1 MRMGEGV
8 EWAAHCCVV
17 LVWADGAPVSATR
30 LAAYYRLPPAYLN
43 KQLQALA
50 RAGLVTSLPGP
61 RGGFRLARP
70 PGRITLWDVVA
81 AIEGGGETFHCTE
94 IRARAAAGRRDRRF
108 GSPCAIAVAMHGAE
122 QTWRGELAG
131 WTVADF
137 VASAEREA
145 PGAPERVRAW
155 LDTEGG

>member
-1 MRMGEGV
+1 MSEGV

-17 LVWADGAPVSATR
+17 MAWTGGDPVSANR
-30 LAAYYRLPPAYLN
+30 LAGYYRLPPAYFN

-70 PGRITLWDVVA
+70 PEQITLWDVVQ

-94 IRARAAAGRRDRRF
+94 IRARAAGAARAGRF
-108 GSPCAIAVAMHGAE
+108 GTPCAIAVAMHEAE
-122 QTWRGELAG
+122 RTWRNELAG

-137 VASAEREA
+137 VASAERAA
-145 PGAPERVRAW
+145 PDAPERARTW
-155 LDTEGG
+155 LDTAES